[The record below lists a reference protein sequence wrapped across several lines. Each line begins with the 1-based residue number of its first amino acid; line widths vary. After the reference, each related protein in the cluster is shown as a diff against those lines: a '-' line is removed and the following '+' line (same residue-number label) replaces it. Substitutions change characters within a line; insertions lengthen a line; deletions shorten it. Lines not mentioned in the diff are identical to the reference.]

1 MISSGLGSL
10 RAGFPAIFP
19 YFCTKIVPA
28 PLDIND
34 QLIHIRQSLGGIV
47 PEIFL
52 AIFFCGFLL
61 TEIMLVKRI
70 GKEKTS
76 AYLQNIALAGALI
89 TLLLILGQW
98 NAEPS
103 FRFRPMLFL
112 DRQAVFFKILI
123 TLAWIF
129 TLMHVRILKYDFP
142 AEYHALLIAAVAGMN
157 LLTMSTHLL
166 SIYLS
171 LEVISISSYLL
182 VALSPYKKAA
192 EGGIKYLLFGTASSA
207 VMLYGISLIYGLS
220 GTLDIT
226 NDAITVTLGSNPD
239 LVVTVTIVLTLA
251 GLLFK
256 LSLVPFHVWTPDVY
270 EAAPTPLVSFLSVAP
285 KAAVVLVLMRLAG
298 IFPAQYFPVLGGIA
312 LISMTIG
319 NVAALWQNNAR
330 RLLAYSS
337 IAQAGYLL
345 VGIAAYSRFG
355 FEAAVFYTSAYLVIN
370 LAAFFL
376 VDLLQPRSD
385 THLTDFEGL
394 GRSYVWIS
402 GILTVVMVALAGLP
416 PTGGFTSKFLV
427 FSALWESYHE
437 QEFPWMLWL
446 LVGGILNAAISLAY
460 YMRLPYLLFFK
471 TVRAEAVVTNNSTS
485 GKLIAGLFLVALLM
499 LFFSPEWLTRWIS
512 AF

>member
-1 MISSGLGSL
+1 M
-10 RAGFPAIFP
+10 
-19 YFCTKIVPA
+19 
-28 PLDIND
+28 DIND
-34 QLIHIRQSLGGIV
+34 QLTHIRHSLGGIT

-52 AIFFCGFLL
+52 ALLFCFFLL
-61 TEIMLVKRI
+61 AELLFVKRF
-70 GKEKTS
+70 GKEKTAS
-76 AYLQNIALAGALI
+76 YLQYIALTGSLV

-98 NAEPS
+98 DSEPS
-103 FRFRPMLFL
+103 FRFQPLLFL

-123 TLAWIF
+123 TASWLF
-129 TLMHVRILKYDFP
+129 TLLHVRILKYDFP
-142 AEYHALLIAAVAGMN
+142 PEYNALLIAAVAGMN

-171 LEVISISSYLL
+171 LELISISSYLL

-192 EGGIKYLLFGTASSA
+192 EGGIKYLLFGTAASA
-207 VMLYGISLIYGLS
+207 VMLYGISLIYGLT
-220 GTLDIT
+220 GTMDIT
-226 NDAITVTLGSNPD
+226 NAAMTDGLANNPD

-298 IFPAQYFPVLGGIA
+298 ILPAPYFPVLGGIA
-312 LISMTIG
+312 LISMTMG
-319 NVAALWQNNAR
+319 NVAALWQTNAR

-355 FEAAVFYTSAYLVIN
+355 FEAAVFYTTAYLVIN

-376 VDLLQPRSD
+376 VDLLQPRSETALAD
-385 THLTDFEGL
+385 YQGL
-394 GRSYVWIS
+394 GKQHVWIS
-402 GILTVVMVALAGLP
+402 GILTVVMIALAGLP

-427 FSALWESYHE
+427 FSALWESYHQ
-437 QEFPWMLWL
+437 QEIPWMLWL
-446 LVGGILNAAISLAY
+446 LIGGILNAAISLGY
-460 YMRLPYLLFFK
+460 YLRLPYLLFFK
-471 TVRAEAVVTNNSTS
+471 NTNTGSITANNGTS
-485 GKLIAGLFLVALLM
+485 GKLIAGFLLIALLT
-499 LFFSPEWLTRWIS
+499 LFFSPEWLTKWIS

>member
-1 MISSGLGSL
+1 
-10 RAGFPAIFP
+10 
-19 YFCTKIVPA
+19 
-28 PLDIND
+28 LDIND
-34 QLIHIRQSLGGIV
+34 QLTHIRHSLGGIA

-52 AIFFCGFLL
+52 ALLFCFFLL
-61 TEIMLVKRI
+61 AELLFVKRF
-70 GKEKTS
+70 GKEKTAS
-76 AYLQNIALAGALI
+76 YLQYIALAGSLV

-98 NAEPS
+98 DSEPS
-103 FRFRPMLFL
+103 FRFQPLLFL

-123 TLAWIF
+123 TASWLF
-129 TLMHVRILKYDFP
+129 TLLHVRILKYDFP
-142 AEYHALLIAAVAGMN
+142 PEYNALLIAAVAGMN

-171 LEVISISSYLL
+171 LELISISSYLL

-192 EGGIKYLLFGTASSA
+192 EGGIKYLLFGTAASA
-207 VMLYGISLIYGLS
+207 VMLYGISLIYGLT
-220 GTLDIT
+220 GTMDIT
-226 NDAITVTLGSNPD
+226 NAAMTDGLVNNPD

-298 IFPAQYFPVLGGIA
+298 ILPAPYFPVLGGIA

-319 NVAALWQNNAR
+319 NVAALWQTNAR

-355 FEAAVFYTSAYLVIN
+355 FEAAVFYTAAYLIIN

-376 VDLLQPRSD
+376 IDLLQPRSETALAD
-385 THLTDFEGL
+385 YQGL
-394 GRSYVWIS
+394 GKQHVWIS
-402 GILTVVMVALAGLP
+402 GILTVVMIALAGLP

-427 FSALWESYHE
+427 FSALWESYHQ
-437 QEFPWMLWL
+437 QEIPWMLWL
-446 LVGGILNAAISLAY
+446 LIGGILNAAISLAY
-460 YMRLPYLLFFK
+460 YLRLPYLLFFK
-471 TVRAEAVVTNNSTS
+471 NTNAASITANNGTS
-485 GKLIAGLFLVALLM
+485 GKLIAGFLLVALLM
-499 LFFSPEWLTRWIS
+499 LFFNPEWLTKWIS